1 MASDLLTIG
10 AAGAKAARAALDVTA
25 HNIANASTEGYIRR
39 SARLEELAGRG
50 VFPYG
55 GDINLSGARVGSIHR
70 NADAFRQAEVRR
82 TAGDLARSDTDL
94 AALREIETALED
106 TAIFDSVV
114 EFEAALQQ
122 LSNNPNDPALRA
134 VVLAQADA
142 MAGKFNLAAQ
152 GLDASVDGMHFEAGA
167 DVAQVNQLGAELAR
181 VNVSLARA
189 TNGSTDKAALLDRRD
204 LLLGELSTHADSSAE
219 FAADGTVSVRLGG
232 AAGALFVE
240 GNVAGTLAMD
250 IAADNTLS
258 FAVNGAALSISGGS
272 LGGAQAGVANANTF
286 HTRLDALADGI
297 AQTVNEAQ
305 AAGVDLTGA
314 TGQPIFAGTGAAG
327 MRMVLAS
334 GGGIAAAAAGAPA
347 NSRDGTNLMAL
358 RQAVATLD
366 PAGDMNLLLFDA
378 SALVAARTLSNEA
391 LGTIASSAKIVLQQ
405 QAGVDL
411 DTEAANLIRFQQAF
425 QASSRA
431 MQVAS
436 DLFDTLI
443 GIR

>member
-25 HNIANASTEGYIRR
+25 QNIANASTEGYIRR
-39 SARLEELAGRG
+39 SAVLEEVAGRG

-55 GDINLSGARVGSIHR
+55 SDINLSGVRVGSIHR

-82 TAGDLARSDTDL
+82 TASDLARSNTDL
-94 AALREIETALED
+94 SALQGIETALED

-122 LSNNPNDPALRA
+122 LSNDPVDPALRA
-134 VVLAQADA
+134 VALARADA
-142 MAGKFNLAAQ
+142 MAGKFNIAAE
-152 GLDASVDGMHFEAGA
+152 GLDAGVDGLHFGAAA
-167 DVAQVNQLGAELAR
+167 DVGQINQLGAELAR

-204 LLLGELSTHADSSAE
+204 LLLGELSTHADSAAE
-219 FAADGTVSVRLGG
+219 FAADGTVTVRLGG
-232 AAGALFVE
+232 AGGALFVD
-240 GNVAGTLAMD
+240 GNVAGTLTMD
-250 IAADNTLS
+250 IAADDTLS
-258 FAVNGAALSISGGS
+258 FAVDGAAVSISGGN
-272 LGGAQAGVANANTF
+272 LGGAQAGVANTNSFRA
-286 HTRLDALADGI
+286 RLDTLADGI
-297 AQTVNEAQ
+297 ARTVNQAQ
-305 AAGVDLTGA
+305 AAGADLTGA
-314 TGQPIFAGTGAAG
+314 TGQPIFAGSGAAG
-327 MRMVLAS
+327 LAVVMTD
-334 GGGIAAAAAGAPA
+334 GGGIAAAAAGSPA
-347 NSRDGTNLMAL
+347 NSRDGTNLAAL

-378 SALVAARTLSNEA
+378 SALVTARTLSNEA
-391 LGTIASSAKIVLQQ
+391 LGTIASSAQIVLQQ

-431 MQVAS
+431 MQVAT

>member
-39 SARLEELAGRG
+39 TAKLEELAGRG
-50 VFPYG
+50 MFPYTS
-55 GDINLSGARVGSIHR
+55 DISLSGARVGSIHR

-82 TAGDLARSDTDL
+82 TGSDLARSDKDL
-94 AALREIETALED
+94 AALREVEAALED

-122 LSNNPNDPALRA
+122 LSNDPVDPALRA
-134 VVLAQADA
+134 VALARADA
-142 MAGKFNLAAQ
+142 MAGKFNIAAD
-152 GLDASVDGMHFEAGA
+152 GLDASVDGLHFGANA
-167 DVAQVNQLGAELAR
+167 DVARANGIGAELAR
-181 VNVSLARA
+181 VNVGLSRA
-189 TNGSTDKAALLDRRD
+189 ANGSTDKAALLDRRD

-219 FAADGTVSVRLGG
+219 FAGDGTVTVRLGG
-232 AAGALFVE
+232 AGGAVFVA
-240 GNVAGTLAMD
+240 GNVAGTLEMAVAGD
-250 IAADNTLS
+250 DTLS
-258 FAVNGAALSISGGS
+258 FAVDGAAIAITGGK
-272 LGGAQAGVANANTF
+272 LAGAQAGVVNANSF
-286 HTRLDALADGI
+286 RARLDTLADSI
-297 AQTVNEAQ
+297 VQTVNDAQ
-305 AAGVDLTGA
+305 GEGVDLTGA
-314 TGQPIFAGTGAAG
+314 AGQAIFAGTGAAG
-327 MRMVLAS
+327 MTMVLADGS
-334 GGGIAAAAAGAPA
+334 RIAAAAAGAPA
-347 NSRDGTNLMAL
+347 NSRDGTNLLAL
-358 RQAVATLD
+358 RQTVATLD
-366 PAGDMNLLLFDA
+366 PAGGMNLLLFDA

-391 LGTIASSAKIVLQQ
+391 LGTIASSAKVVLQQ

>member
-25 HNIANASTEGYIRR
+25 HNIANASTEGYVRR
-39 SARLEELAGRG
+39 SAKLEELAGRG
-50 VFPYG
+50 VFPYAT
-55 GDINLSGARVGSIHR
+55 DINLSGVRVGSIHR

-82 TAGDLARSDTDL
+82 TASDLARSDTDL
-94 AALREIETALED
+94 SALQGIETALED

-122 LSNNPNDPALRA
+122 LSNDPVDPALRA
-134 VVLAQADA
+134 VALARAEA
-142 MAGKFNLAAQ
+142 MAGKFNIAAE
-152 GLDASVDGMHFEAGA
+152 GLDAGVEGLHFGAAA

-181 VNVSLARA
+181 LNVSLARA
-189 TNGSTDKAALLDRRD
+189 ANGSTDKAALLDRRD
-204 LLLGELSTHADSSAE
+204 VLLGELSNHADSTAE

-232 AAGALFVE
+232 AGGPLFVD
-240 GNVAGTLAMD
+240 GNTAATLTMD
-250 IAADNTLS
+250 IAADDTLS
-258 FAVNGAALSISGGS
+258 FAVDGAAVAISGGS
-272 LGGAQAGVANANTF
+272 LAGAQSGVTNANSF
-286 HTRLDALADGI
+286 RTRLDTLANEI
-297 AQTVNEAQ
+297 AQTVNDAQ
-305 AAGVDLTGA
+305 AAGADLTGA
-314 TGQPIFAGTGAAG
+314 AGQPIFAGTGAAG
-327 MRMVLAS
+327 LAVVLADGS
-334 GGGIAAAAAGAPA
+334 GIAAAAAGSPA

-358 RQAVATLD
+358 RQSVATLD

-378 SALVAARTLSNEA
+378 SSLVAARTLSNEA